1 LLKVAPEGLGRAMQY
16 RFRHIASLFTLILGL
31 SVGTTFAQI
40 AQAPTP
46 SFCAISADAMVP
58 DAAMPNVNAG
68 MAAFANKNYPVAYS
82 HLHPLAEA
90 GNPAAQRGLGFLL
103 MQSCGPTG
111 NRALAVSWIG
121 RAASAGDIPAAAS
134 LGRMYMNGDNVT
146 QDDAT
151 AFTWLMQAAK
161 GGDADAQTDLGV
173 LYSEGRG
180 VAVDRF
186 QGIAWWVSA
195 AEQGAPLALVNIA
208 RSYANGLALPKDNL
222 RAMFWMVA
230 ALQRAT
236 PLQRNQL
243 ATSFNNIARQI
254 SRDDSRRMAQDA
266 QKWSPGPGSL
276 DDVLMDAVR
285 RRDGGAAPAN
295 AQAPRPA
302 PATAPLARSKRST

>member
-1 LLKVAPEGLGRAMQY
+1 MQY
-16 RFRHIASLFTLILGL
+16 RVRAIASVCALILGL
-31 SVGTTFAQI
+31 SAGTTLAQTPQI
-40 AQAPTP
+40 QAPP
-46 SFCAISADAMVP
+46 FCAISADASVP

-90 GNPAAQRGLGFLL
+90 GNPAAQRGLGLLL
-103 MQSCGPTG
+103 MQSCGPSG
-111 NRALAVSWIG
+111 DRALAVSWIG
-121 RAASAGDIPAAAS
+121 KAAAAGDVPAAAA
-134 LGRMYMNGDNVT
+134 LGRMYMNGGNVI

-151 AFTWLMQAAK
+151 AFAWLMQAAK
-161 GGDADAQTDLGV
+161 GADADAQTDLGV

-186 QGIAWWVSA
+186 EGIAWWVRA
-195 AEQGAPLALVNIA
+195 GEQGAPLALVNIA

-222 RAMFWMVA
+222 RAMFWLAA

-243 ATSFNNIARQI
+243 ATTFNTIARQI
-254 SRDDSRRMAQDA
+254 SGDDARRMRQEA

-276 DDVLMDAVR
+276 DDVLADAVR
-285 RRDGGAAPAN
+285 RRDGADAPAST
-295 AQAPRPA
+295 QAPRPA
-302 PATAPLARSKRST
+302 PAPANAPLARSKRST